1 MSLEE
6 DTYDRLLFADANYHN
21 MFPNNNAEN
30 NMNGQNFN
38 NNNEVVPQS
47 LGSLSGHDGFF
58 SLHSGATD
66 ADNERYH
73 QVVNSATGGT
83 SSKLEP
89 STIEVASSAVGAGY
103 DYNFEMLN
111 GFYPSEPGDKSSEDE
126 DVDPRHIASEMF
138 LPQGSLSYPAHTQI
152 QNFGVNNNAF
162 HNHSFSSAHATNQH
176 ISSKMEN
183 HSGNIEDVHQ
193 KAMYADNTH
202 AAPIS
207 HENKDMGLGSQ
218 LHHATDISN
227 RNMNMQS
234 SFDMGVIGDSMN
246 YDYTNYDANFS
257 RQSSLQDYHQN
268 YSNASSNNSTAY
280 SSHTRMG
287 SRGAVDISGKIP
299 EISGEVSDRD
309 KYGLVTAG
317 LVQDAQALEILQHSL
332 LLALILL
339 SIPGLGFLMTL
350 SDLKKPPSLRS
361 LSLPEIPHLYEGRKI
376 YSSNSRG
383 GRLGAGAVGEQA
395 VINSAQQ
402 IGYNDSKVVQ
412 DIIYRRLLMA
422 EQLKI
427 EFPEQSLQTKKPI
440 ACSHCDYTAP
450 NILELAKHFDKFR
463 INAGHKCPFE
473 TCPFNFIGFTRK
485 AELRRHCISSHFE
498 RGKLNESTNQSVKTV
513 LSNLVYS
520 CKFPNCGK
528 NFYRKDSLQ
537 RHLKLVHENENSKF
551 NKKLKKMSKNQKN
564 NFAQY

>member
-1 MSLEE
+1 MALEE
-6 DTYDRLLFADANYHN
+6 DTYDRLLFADATYHN
-21 MFPNNNAEN
+21 MFPNNNPEN
-30 NMNGQNFN
+30 NMDGQNFDN
-38 NNNEVVPQS
+38 NDEVVPQS
-47 LGSLSGHDGFF
+47 LGSLSDHAGFF
-58 SLHSGATD
+58 PLNPGSMD

-73 QVVNSATGGT
+73 QVVNSVIGDT

-89 STIEVASSAVGAGY
+89 STIVAASSALGAGY

-111 GFYPSEPGDKSSEDE
+111 AFYPSEPGDKSSEEE
-126 DVDPRHIASEMF
+126 DVDPRHMSSEVF

-152 QNFGVNNNAF
+152 QNIGVNNSTF
-162 HNHSFSSAHATNQH
+162 HTHGFSSAHATDQH
-176 ISSKMEN
+176 IFSKMEDHN
-183 HSGNIEDVHQ
+183 GSIKGINQ

-207 HENKDMGLGSQ
+207 QEKDTGVGTR
-218 LHHATDISN
+218 LHHATHISN
-227 RNMNMQS
+227 KNMHMPS
-234 SFDMGVIGDSMN
+234 SFDMSLIGDSMN
-246 YDYTNYDANFS
+246 YGYTNYDANFS
-257 RQSSLQDYHQN
+257 RQSSLQDYH
-268 YSNASSNNSTAY
+268 SNAHNNSNTAY
-280 SSHTRMG
+280 SMG
-287 SRGAVDISGKIP
+287 IRGTVDITSKIP
-299 EISGEVSDRD
+299 EVAGEVSDRD
-309 KYGLVTAG
+309 NYGLVGAE
-317 LVQDAQALEILQHSL
+317 LSQDAQALEILQHSL

-350 SDLKKPPSLRS
+350 GDLKKPPSLRS

-376 YSSNSRG
+376 YSSNSRS
-383 GRLGAGAVGEQA
+383 GRLGAGAIGEQA

-440 ACSHCDYTAP
+440 ACSHCDYTAR

-551 NKKLKKMSKNQKN
+551 NKKLKKMNKNLKQ